1 MSEFK
6 AEVINKVA
14 HKARL
19 KDTHIY
25 FLKVFDNEFG
35 AKVLEHL
42 ETISKQGF
50 PDVNNV
56 NFTYAKAGQQQLVD
70 YIKAIIRTAK
80 KEV

>member
-1 MSEFK
+1 MEFK
-6 AEVINKVA
+6 FKDQY
-14 HKARL
+14 KAKL
-19 KDTHIY
+19 KDLHIY
-25 FLKVFDNEFG
+25 FLKTFDNEIG

-42 ETISKQGF
+42 DVISKQGF

-70 YIKAIIRTAK
+70 YIKAIIKTAK